1 MGAPVYSGD
10 DSGRSLREN
19 DSVSRAFQ
27 RNRGKKGIAIPIYTD
42 SADTVRFVLYRAEA
56 VGARPYG
63 KPEPI
68 ASLDFD
74 KPDERERGVPGALD
88 GSGQPE
94 RGVRTS
100 SSPDPDMVYFD
111 KDIREGVTYKY
122 WVSAWDSWNN
132 ESAWSQSVTC
142 AVPADTEPDLPSS
155 LNISMLVRELPDR
168 SLLPPGLVDEGPVT
182 MENLKA
188 DASKPM
194 RSIPGVDTS
203 TVSLADRLGVTIR

>member
-1 MGAPVYSGD
+1 
-10 DSGRSLREN
+10 
-19 DSVSRAFQ
+19 
-27 RNRGKKGIAIPIYTD
+27 
-42 SADTVRFVLYRAEA
+42 
-56 VGARPYG
+56 
-63 KPEPI
+63 
-68 ASLDFD
+68 
-74 KPDERERGVPGALD
+74 
-88 GSGQPE
+88 
-94 RGVRTS
+94 
-100 SSPDPDMVYFD
+100 MVYFD

-203 TVSLADRLGVTIR
+203 TVSLADRLGVTIGKFLNGTSLPLTIDQPSEICPTSVIFTCWLPYAVKMCFRTVQRGLNGLHTAEKAWPAMLFIGPCLSQSLLMRCSR